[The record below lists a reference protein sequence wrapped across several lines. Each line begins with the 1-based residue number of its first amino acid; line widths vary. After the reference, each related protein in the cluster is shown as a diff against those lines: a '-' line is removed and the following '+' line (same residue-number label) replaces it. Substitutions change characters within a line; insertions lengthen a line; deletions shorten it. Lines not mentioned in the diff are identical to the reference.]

1 MGEGERRRAKSTIG
15 IVYPTELTDELC
27 VIEQIER
34 CFKSSGFA
42 VVLGSPF
49 NLQSDGGG
57 GVALFGTPCAMIY
70 RHYKTDWWG
79 ERRAVWREATI
90 RDAES
95 IAGPLSLLLSASARG
110 RCAVVNPWGAVLS
123 QNKRTMALLW
133 EELTRFSLRGQE
145 AIRRYIPFTSRME
158 AIPRADLKRGRE
170 QWVLKT
176 DYGAEGEE
184 VILGCETT
192 QTAWD
197 DAVERAEPRRW
208 IVQRR
213 FSALHDIDSA
223 VANYGV
229 FVVNHQACGL
239 FTRLQKGSTD
249 RHALSAATLVRL
261 P

>member
-1 MGEGERRRAKSTIG
+1 
-15 IVYPTELTDELC
+15 
-27 VIEQIER
+27 
-34 CFKSSGFA
+34 
-42 VVLGSPF
+42 
-49 NLQSDGGG
+49 
-57 GVALFGTPCAMIY
+57 
-70 RHYKTDWWG
+70 
-79 ERRAVWREATI
+79 
-90 RDAES
+90 
-95 IAGPLSLLLSASARG
+95 
-110 RCAVVNPWGAVLS
+110 
-123 QNKRTMALLW
+123 
-133 EELTRFSLRGQE
+133 
-145 AIRRYIPFTSRME
+145 
-158 AIPRADLKRGRE
+158 
-170 QWVLKT
+170 VLKT